1 MLGKCSTLK
10 SIPSNNRLHSKG
22 SLLVDLAAVST
33 RSNAS
38 CSKAVFQLFCIS
50 KTSKAPN

>member
-1 MLGKCSTLK
+1 MLGNAPPLK

-22 SLLVDLAAVST
+22 SLLVDLAAIST

-38 CSKAVFQLFCIS
+38 CSRAVFQLFCIS